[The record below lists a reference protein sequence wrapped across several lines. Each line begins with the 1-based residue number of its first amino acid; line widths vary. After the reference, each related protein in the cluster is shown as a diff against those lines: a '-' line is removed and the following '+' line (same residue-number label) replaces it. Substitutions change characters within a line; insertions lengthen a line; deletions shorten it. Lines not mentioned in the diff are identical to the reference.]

1 MESGLLIMGPTIT
14 VTQSAH
20 DKGRHFGREAK
31 FTMLWP
37 KRQKNLLIPRM
48 LKHK

>member
-31 FTMLWP
+31 ITMLWP
-37 KRQKNLLIPRM
+37 EKAEKSADSQDA
-48 LKHK
+48 